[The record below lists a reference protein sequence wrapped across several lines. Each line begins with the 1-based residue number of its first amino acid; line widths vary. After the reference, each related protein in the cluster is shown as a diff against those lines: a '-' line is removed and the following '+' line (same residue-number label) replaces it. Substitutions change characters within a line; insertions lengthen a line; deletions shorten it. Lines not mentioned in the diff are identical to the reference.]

1 MLELNNI
8 SVAYGTTKVV
18 NGVTAAAMP
27 GELTVFVGPNG
38 AGKTSLLNVLA
49 GRTKPEEGTLR
60 YRGEEIDPEDD
71 SWKEL
76 VSYTAAETGVLSILT
91 VEEQIEL
98 LCRLA
103 GEGPAASAGR
113 TGEVLG
119 LLKLAGHRTFRG
131 DELSSGL
138 TKRLQIGLGIAR
150 NAELYLFDEP
160 FNGLDAESVRVLQD
174 ILAVLL
180 ERKRYVLIA
189 SHILHFLQGLPAAV
203 WELEDGKLIA
213 VSSKEAA
220 AARLMELAELQK
232 TPGAENIL
240 PWIL

>member
-8 SVAYGTTKVV
+8 SVAYGTTRVV
-18 NGVTAAAMP
+18 DGVHAAVMP
-27 GELTVFVGPNG
+27 GELTVLVGPNG

-49 GRTKPEEGTLR
+49 GRTGPEEGALR
-60 YRGEEIDPEDD
+60 FRGENIDPEDD
-71 SWKEL
+71 PWREL
-76 VSYTAAETGVLSILT
+76 VSYTAADTGVLSILT
-91 VEEQIEL
+91 VEEQLEL
-98 LCRLA
+98 LCRLT
-103 GEGPAASAGR
+103 GEGAAASAER

-119 LLKLAGHRTFRG
+119 LLKLTGRRTYRG

-150 NAELYLFDEP
+150 NAEVYLFDEP

-180 ERKRYVLIA
+180 ARKRYVLIA
-189 SHILHFLQGLPAAV
+189 SHNLHFLRGLPSAV
-203 WELEDGKLIA
+203 WELEDGKLKA

-220 AARLMELAELQK
+220 AARLTELAELQK

-240 PWIL
+240 PWIP